1 MVRSYR
7 GRWEI
12 VLDVLE
18 AIQGGAKKTHIMHR
32 ANLNHMRVSR
42 LLDYL
47 LTRGLIAEDEDPDGG
62 VLYRLTEEGRSTLK
76 AGWVW
81 RMNLSKRSEPS

>member
-12 VLDVLE
+12 IVDVLE
-18 AIQGGAKKTHIMHR
+18 ATRGGAKKTHIMHR
-32 ANLNHMRVSR
+32 ANLNYLRVSR

-47 LTRGLIAEDEDPDGG
+47 LSRGLIAEEEDLDGG
-62 VLYRLTEEGRSTLK
+62 VLYRLTQEGMSTLK
-76 AGWVW
+76 LGRAW
-81 RMNLSKRSEPS
+81 RMNLSKRSGPS